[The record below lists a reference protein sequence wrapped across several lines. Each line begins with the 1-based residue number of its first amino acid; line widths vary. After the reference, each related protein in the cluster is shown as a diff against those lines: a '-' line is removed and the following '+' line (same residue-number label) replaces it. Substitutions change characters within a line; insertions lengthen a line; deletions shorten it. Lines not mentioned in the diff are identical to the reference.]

1 MRARAG
7 GGPAARATR
16 DRFRPTPAGKVA
28 TCGLEPLPQ
37 AAADGTESGKGAMRG
52 FAQNNVGR
60 ALGCEE
66 AREPGGDEE
75 SVFEMGR

>member
-1 MRARAG
+1 M
-7 GGPAARATR
+7 
-16 DRFRPTPAGKVA
+16 
-28 TCGLEPLPQ
+28 PQ